1 MAAYGEPGCRELAN
15 FASQAVILATS
26 RTCWKDVLDI
36 MIYIYVYINSMY
48 VYIYIYKHVVT

>member
-36 MIYIYVYINSMY
+36 MIYIYIYINSMY
-48 VYIYIYKHVVT
+48 IYIYL